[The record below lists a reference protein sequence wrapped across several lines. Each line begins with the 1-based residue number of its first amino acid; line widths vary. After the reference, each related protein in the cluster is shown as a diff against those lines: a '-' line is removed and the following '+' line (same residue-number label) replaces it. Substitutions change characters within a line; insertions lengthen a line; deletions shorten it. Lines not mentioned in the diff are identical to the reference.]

1 MRRRALLCA
10 VGASALAGCGGRLG
24 DDGDATDDG
33 TEDETETDPETTTRA
48 TTTAAPD
55 PALELGDHELVRSN
69 EGSES
74 ELASVTG
81 TVRNPTDQTIP
92 EATVIATFLDADGEA
107 RDRATASVSDLSPGG
122 SWSFELVY
130 PGSGED
136 ARAVA
141 DYELALEASD

>member
-24 DDGDATDDG
+24 DDGDAT
-33 TEDETETDPETTTRA
+33 EVETETDTQTTA
-48 TTTAAPD
+48 STTTAAPE
-55 PALELGDHELVRSN
+55 PALELENDDLVRSN

-74 ELASVTG
+74 ELARVVG
-81 TVRNPTDQTIP
+81 TLHNPTEETVA
-92 EATVIATFLDADGEA
+92 EATVTATFEDEDGEA
-107 RDRATASVSDLSPGG
+107 LDAANASVSELSPGG

-130 PGSGED
+130 PATGED

-141 DYELALEASD
+141 DYELTVETGE